1 MKFLRKILPFIG
13 IFLFIYLISKLSW
26 EQFFIALQ
34 NLELYKVLLCALL
47 CLCGIFLKGLR
58 WKSCFLRQYYQYPL
72 FSVFFAAVYY
82 GLVTPGRMGELL
94 KIGFLK
100 DLGFGMKQAVYLTLY
115 DRFFDLFYLVIA
127 ACLGI
132 SLFYPPSTPVVI
144 IALVG
149 MVVVLAVQRASMAMF
164 LGYMQSPSRF
174 LWQWFLTSLA
184 YFVYAMGLSV
194 LLRVE
199 HFQEFYRSV
208 LAVWTG
214 NFIALIPISFHGLG
228 TREAVYL
235 KFLHWLTPE
244 EIVLASLA
252 HFVLAVCTNL
262 IFCSFF
268 LSRVSALAP
277 QDSSP
282 E

>member
-1 MKFLRKILPFIG
+1 
-13 IFLFIYLISKLSW
+13 
-26 EQFFIALQ
+26 
-34 NLELYKVLLCALL
+34 
-47 CLCGIFLKGLR
+47 
-58 WKSCFLRQYYQYPL
+58 
-72 FSVFFAAVYY
+72 
-82 GLVTPGRMGELL
+82 
-94 KIGFLK
+94 
-100 DLGFGMKQAVYLTLY
+100 
-115 DRFFDLFYLVIA
+115 
-127 ACLGI
+127 
-132 SLFYPPSTPVVI
+132 
-144 IALVG
+144 
-149 MVVVLAVQRASMAMF
+149 
-164 LGYMQSPSRF
+164 
-174 LWQWFLTSLA
+174 LA

-214 NFIALIPISFHGLG
+214 NFIALIPISIHGLG

-252 HFVLAVCTNL
+252 HFVLAVCINL

-268 LSRVSALAP
+268 LSRVSELAP